1 LQRTIVAGANA
12 QAAVVLIASRQEG
25 ISAAVSEH
33 LSGLGVSVYSHALQT
48 AIEIQSLR
56 ELLPDIAFVD
66 YDAMTADN
74 FPLHKALSNAVPDC
88 QVILLCTREQADEA
102 ARLVRVW
109 EVFDYLLTDFE
120 LDPSRIRLL
129 AERAQMDKL
138 PSLSEIR
145 GFAKL
150 QYRRILELLGEIKS
164 ILKTDCSSPVVKAIH
179 EYKHDSR
186 HALTHEAFLGNG
198 LAAEYKSHVIDF
210 ICGKLRRL
218 EHEIYS
224 IGEQQGEPEECGT
237 ADSVLLVE
245 DDLVSAELARGLL
258 ERNGFYV
265 IVAKTGD
272 AAIHELVRQR
282 PSLVLMDIHLGSSDG
297 LHVVKM
303 MRSRSDL
310 QDIPVIIV
318 TSDRH
323 RDTLFDA
330 IETRVQG
337 YLLKPYQPKE
347 FIEKVKNVLHG
358 AQAIQ
363 FGAE

>member
-1 LQRTIVAGANA
+1 LQRSTVAGANA
-12 QAAVVLIASRQEG
+12 QASIVLVVSQQEG
-25 ISAAVSEH
+25 FTTAVSEH
-33 LSGLGVSVYSHALQT
+33 LSGLGVSVYSHALEKS
-48 AIEIQSLR
+48 IEIQSLR

-66 YDAMTADN
+66 YEAMTADN

-88 QVILLCTREQADEA
+88 QIILLCNREQAADA
-102 ARLVRVW
+102 AQLVRVW

-120 LDPSRIRLL
+120 LDPARIRLL
-129 AERAQMDKL
+129 VERAQLDKL

-179 EYKHDSR
+179 DYKYDSR

-198 LAAEYKSHVIDF
+198 LAAEYRNHVIDF

-218 EHEIYS
+218 EHEINS
-224 IGEQQGEPEECGT
+224 IAEQGEPEESGA
-237 ADSVLLVE
+237 ADTVLLVE
-245 DDLVSAELARGLL
+245 DDIVSAELARGLL

-282 PSLVLMDIHLGSSDG
+282 PALVLMDIHLGSSDG

-330 IETRVQG
+330 METRVQG

-347 FIEKVKNVLHG
+347 FIEKVKNVMHG
-358 AQAIQ
+358 AQSMQ
-363 FGAE
+363 FGSQ